1 VSVKRVLALLQL
13 LMGFVF
19 RGVFVVRGRGGE
31 GRSEDEKE
39 RDIICFGFLGL

>member
-1 VSVKRVLALLQL
+1 VKRVLALLQL

-31 GRSEDEKE
+31 GRGDEKR